1 MKKILMM
8 LAICGAVSF
17 TMASCGGGEE
27 PAAEETHA
35 EGENHDGHDHG
46 DGGH

>member
-8 LAICGAVSF
+8 LMICGAVSF

-27 PAAEETHA
+27 PGAEETHT
-35 EGENHDGHDHG
+35 EGEHDDHEGHEDHG
-46 DGGH
+46 H

>member
-27 PAAEETHA
+27 PAADA
-35 EGENHDGHDHG
+35 EISHENHDHG
-46 DGGH
+46 DHEDHDGH